1 MNRGDFGHTHLP
13 KTLRIV
19 SAGKFQVVNASDAAL
34 GTFAGVAPAALTI
47 EIPAAVMDQLKDEG
61 LVTAGAIA
69 LYDAAL
75 DPLTSFSNMTRYL
88 SLLQRLAPADVEDG
102 T

>member
-34 GTFAGVAPAALTI
+34 GTFAGAVPGALTI
-47 EIPAAVMDQLKDEG
+47 AIPADVMDQLKNEG
-61 LVTAGAIA
+61 LVTAGAVA

-75 DPLTSFSNMTRYL
+75 DPLTSFSNMSRYL
-88 SLLQRLAPADVEDG
+88 SLLQRLSPAPVTDA
-102 T
+102 